1 MVFVSG
7 KPDIYSVYHGFSFP
21 EKILWIFQ
29 KEGKHPEKIRKERQL
44 PARRPSRI
52 LPRLLRSKKRYP
64 QKL

>member
-1 MVFVSG
+1 MDFLFRRRSFGFFKKSG
-7 KPDIYSVYHGFSFP
+7 KD
-21 EKILWIFQ
+21 
-29 KEGKHPEKIRKERQL
+29 GKHPEKIRKERQL